1 MTLIRR
7 LARPMLATTFALGAV
22 EALKNSKP
30 LAEKAQPVTDPIVK
44 TVKKTAPQV
53 PITSDP
59 HTLVLANAGVQL
71 VAAAALAT
79 NRVPRVSATVLAASL
94 VPTTLAGHAFW
105 QESDEEAKNNQR
117 LAFAKN
123 VSLLGGLILAA
134 VDTEGR
140 PGLAWRARRA
150 AADVRRE
157 TRHVAKQARR
167 EAKLARAQLT

>member
-7 LARPMLATTFALGAV
+7 LARPMLATSFALGAV

-44 TVKKTAPQV
+44 TVRKTAPQI

-59 HTLVLANAGVQL
+59 RTLVIANAGVQL

-79 NRVPRVSATVLAASL
+79 DRAPRVSAAVLAASL

-123 VSLLGGLILAA
+123 VSLLGGLVLAA
-134 VDTEGR
+134 VDTEGK
-140 PGLAWRARRA
+140 PGVAWRAQR
-150 AADVRRE
+150 
-157 TRHVAKQARR
+157 VARDLRR
-167 EAKLARAQLT
+167 EAGHAGTEAKLQTKLVAAKVR

>member
-79 NRVPRVSATVLAASL
+79 DRFPRVSATVLAASL
-94 VPTTLAGHAFW
+94 VPTTIAGHAFW
-105 QESDEEAKNNQR
+105 QETDPEAKNNQR

-123 VSLLGGLILAA
+123 VSLLGGLVLAA
-134 VDTEGR
+134 VDTEGK
-140 PGLAWRARRA
+140 PGVAWRAQRA
-150 AADVRRE
+150 ARDL
-157 TRHVAKQARR
+157 RR
-167 EAKLARAQLT
+167 EAGHAGTEAKLQTKLVAAKVR